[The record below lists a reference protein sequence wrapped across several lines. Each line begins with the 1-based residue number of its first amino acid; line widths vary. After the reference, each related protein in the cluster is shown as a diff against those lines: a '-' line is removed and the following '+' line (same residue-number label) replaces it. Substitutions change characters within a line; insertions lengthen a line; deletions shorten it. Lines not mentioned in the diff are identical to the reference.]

1 MSKDLIQVSR
11 NSHEF
16 LSGLSLTGSGS
27 QSVMVGLVFL
37 IWVEVFPWEF
47 FFNSA

>member
-11 NSHEF
+11 NSQF

-27 QSVMVGLVFL
+27 QSVMVGLVLL
-37 IWVEVFPWEF
+37 IRAKVFPWEF
-47 FFNSA
+47 FFSSA